1 MIESLHND
9 AEYIIK
15 RAIEDVM
22 PDSAVKKAL
31 LHFPIVKGKVVLV
44 AIGKA
49 AWEMAKSAYD
59 VIGEKIDSGVII
71 TKYDHSKG
79 KIANLEIIEAG
90 HPVPDENSYKGT
102 EVAIK
107 VVKNLTKD
115 DVVLFLVS
123 GGGSALFEKPLI
135 PNDDMERLTSELLSS
150 GADIKEMNTIRKRMS
165 VVKGGKFALL
175 CAPARVFS
183 IVLSDIIGDPLDMI
197 ASGPSYPDSST
208 SIDAERIV
216 KKYNLTLTE
225 KMKELLKKETPKEL
239 DNVTTFVTGSVN
251 ELCKSAYQ
259 SAEKLGYKPIVLTSS
274 LSCISREAGVMLGN
288 IASYWKDT
296 KESIAFILGGE
307 TVVKITGKGKGGRNQ
322 ELALSSC
329 PFLNAVDNAA
339 LFSIGSDGTDGP
351 TDAAGGYVDSSSFN
365 VLSSLGVDISTVLME
380 NDSYNALKKCNGL
393 IFTGPTG
400 TNVNDL
406 TVLLIKR

>member
-15 RAIEDVM
+15 RAINDVM
-22 PDSAVKKAL
+22 PDMAVKKAL
-31 LHFPIVKGKVVLV
+31 PHFRSVKGKVVLI

-49 AWEMAKSAYD
+49 AWEMAKSAYEE
-59 VIGEKIDSGVII
+59 IGEKIDGGVII
-71 TKYDHSKG
+71 TKYNHSKG
-79 KIANLEIIEAG
+79 KIGNLEIVEAG
-90 HPVPDENSYKGT
+90 HPVPDENSYMGT
-102 EVAIK
+102 EKAINK
-107 VVKNLTKD
+107 VKNLRED
-115 DVVLFLVS
+115 DMVLFLVS

-135 PNDDMERLTSELLSS
+135 PPDDMKRLNIELLSS

-165 VVKGGKFALL
+165 AVKGGKFALL
-175 CAPARVFS
+175 CRPAHVFS
-183 IVLSDIIGDPLDMI
+183 IILSDIIGDPLDMI

-216 KKYNLTLTE
+216 KKYNLTLTRE
-225 KMKELLKKETPKEL
+225 MKDLLKEETPKSL
-239 DNVTTFVTGSVN
+239 DNVTTLVTGSVN
-251 ELCKSAYQ
+251 ELCESARS
-259 SAEKLGYKPIVLTSS
+259 SAEALGYKPIVLTSS

-288 IASYWKDT
+288 IASYWKDS
-296 KESIAFILGGE
+296 KESLAFILGGE
-307 TVVKITGKGKGGRNQ
+307 TVVKITGKGLGGRNQ

-329 PFLNAVDNAA
+329 PYLSSVDNAA
-339 LFSIGSDGTDGP
+339 IFSFGSDGTDGP

-365 VLSSLGVDISTVLME
+365 VLSSLGVDIPSVLME